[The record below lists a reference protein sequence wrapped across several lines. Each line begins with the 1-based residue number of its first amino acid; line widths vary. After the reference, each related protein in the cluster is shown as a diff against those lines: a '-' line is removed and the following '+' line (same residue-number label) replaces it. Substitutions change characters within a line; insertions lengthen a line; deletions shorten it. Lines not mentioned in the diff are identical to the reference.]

1 MPTRFESEAEFE
13 FESSRE
19 SIDRSPSRFAV
30 AIRPSSSS
38 SSCDA
43 SSSSIVPGRARPTRV
58 VSFFLDVRV
67 SRSLLPTRCHSSDF
81 VGETQ
86 VFDHTQSYARQTS
99 Y

>member
-1 MPTRFESEAEFE
+1 MPTRFESEFEFE

-67 SRSLLPTRCHSSDF
+67 SRSFLPTMCHSSDF